1 MLKKAFDEIEQTFRI
16 RYLNKLGKKE
26 TYVNM
31 IKVINDKPILSS
43 ERLNFS
49 LSTPKWSISQYIK
62 KILSFLYLTRLIFLV
77 LIRLLVWWARAD
89 NNWIILA
96 KFKCILFLENN
107 FIWLFEM
114 TVNEYNFRA
123 FEAQLDK
130 LCSLDLYFSF

>member
-49 LSTPKWSISQYIK
+49 LSTPK
-62 KILSFLYLTRLIFLV
+62 
-77 LIRLLVWWARAD
+77 
-89 NNWIILA
+89 
-96 KFKCILFLENN
+96 
-107 FIWLFEM
+107 
-114 TVNEYNFRA
+114 
-123 FEAQLDK
+123 
-130 LCSLDLYFSF
+130 